1 MTLQERIEKIKPC
14 FKGFNVDAKEGVS
27 VLLAKF
33 PNGWQVPET
42 VVKSFNLQT
51 ETRPEGVYFV
61 TEIEN
66 GIDELFDAVDYVIEY
81 NQSIIEKSEILK
93 EKIGELKDLFV
104 RESVEKLKTL
114 RFVFGDEPATIKDK
128 TKESATA
135 KKNTRTG
142 KKTIDKKAKAEVVA
156 EEEIPVVQIVDEEPK
171 NNDDNDLMSLA
182 KGMTD

>member
-1 MTLQERIEKIKPC
+1 MTLHERIEKIKPC

-33 PNGWQVPET
+33 PVGWTVPDA
-42 VVKSFNLQT
+42 VSKSFNLQT
-51 ETRPEGVYFV
+51 ETHPEGVYFV

-66 GIDELFDAVDYVIEY
+66 GIDELFDAVEYIIEY

-93 EKIGELKDLFV
+93 EKINELKDLFV
-104 RESVEKLKTL
+104 RESVERLKTL
-114 RFVFGDEPATIKDK
+114 QFTFGSEAVVS
-128 TKESATA
+128 KESATT

-142 KKTIDKKAKAEVVA
+142 KKTAEKKEKPEAAPVN
-156 EEEIPVVQIVDEEPK
+156 EIPEAPITEEPE

-182 KGMTD
+182 KGLTN